1 MLKWLQLNVFTWQ
14 KRNSDLEGIG
24 LKLNLRQ
31 QVVLLLPSCL
41 TGSFFWVIWKEWSNI
56 ERVAVLTAI
65 LENPQEVQEAFNRI
79 IASYQS
85 LVIGRMGLPLS
96 DKGISI
102 VCVTLCGN
110 MDEINSLNGQ
120 LGKLKEVHSK
130 LTVSKK
136 EF

>member
-1 MLKWLQLNVFTWQ
+1 M
-14 KRNSDLEGIG
+14 
-24 LKLNLRQ
+24 
-31 QVVLLLPSCL
+31 
-41 TGSFFWVIWKEWSNI
+41 NI

-65 LENPQEVQEAFNRI
+65 LENPKEVQEDFNRI
-79 IASYQS
+79 VASYQS

-102 VCVTLCGN
+102 ICVTLCGN
-110 MDEINSLNGQ
+110 MNEINSLNGQ

-136 EF
+136 EFQEKDG

>member
-1 MLKWLQLNVFTWQ
+1 MKEN
-14 KRNSDLEGIG
+14 R
-24 LKLNLRQ
+24 
-31 QVVLLLPSCL
+31 
-41 TGSFFWVIWKEWSNI
+41 KEWFNI

-65 LENPQEVQEAFNRI
+65 LENPKEVQEDFNRI
-79 IASYQS
+79 IASYHS

-102 VCVTLCGN
+102 ICVTLCGN
-110 MDEINSLNGQ
+110 MNEINSLNGQ

-136 EF
+136 EFQEKVKLIYNSTDAQVKCLFD